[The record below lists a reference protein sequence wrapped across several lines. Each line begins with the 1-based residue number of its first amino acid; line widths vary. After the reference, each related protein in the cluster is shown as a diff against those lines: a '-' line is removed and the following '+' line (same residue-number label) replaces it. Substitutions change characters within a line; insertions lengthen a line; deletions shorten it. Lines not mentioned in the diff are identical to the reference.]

1 MIERVHEH
9 LLGELRLNTRTDTIF
24 IIVAI
29 LLNLSILGSN
39 TAVGSWETESYSPT
53 TSLTEGSHTLYV
65 EVLEEDRWWVPAAR
79 GSVKIEYG
87 DGNEIEGTEIEEI
100 SDGPWKWQIPRKS
113 VNVRYRL
120 DGGDENGWAMI
131 PAEDSNRATQMS
143 VMFILFFLSVL
154 LNFVVILGL
163 LKGKKMRILLL
174 NGLIQMYKDQKVA
187 AYYDESLLKSYS
199 IRYYLFISIVVFI
212 GIISV
217 AIPLIVRYL

>member
-9 LLGELRLNTRTDTIF
+9 LLGELRQNTRTDTIF
-24 IIVAI
+24 IVVAI
-29 LLNLSILGSN
+29 LLNIAILGSN

-53 TSLTEGSHTLYV
+53 TSLSEGSHTLYV
-65 EVLEEDRWWVPAAR
+65 QVLEEDGWWTPAAR
-79 GSVKIEYG
+79 GSVTIEFGERY
-87 DGNEIEGTEIEEI
+87 EVEGEEADVI
-100 SDGPWKWQIPRKS
+100 LDGPWNWHIPRKS

-120 DGGDENGWAMI
+120 DGRDENGWATI
-131 PAEDSNRATQMS
+131 PAEGSNQAIQMS
-143 VMFILFFLSVL
+143 VLFILIFLSIL

-163 LKGKKMRILLL
+163 LKGKKMRTLLL
-174 NGLIQMYKDQKVA
+174 SGLIQMYKDQKVE

-212 GIISV
+212 GIISI